1 MDISIIL
8 SSCIVAFTTI
18 ASIFVKE
25 YLQNKKNEK
34 KNCIIEYTRQN
45 ENVEKALE
53 YTLDE
58 LNADR
63 VYIFEFHNGEHFYS
77 GNHQQKF
84 SATYESVAAGISSES
99 LNLQNL
105 RVSTFNHFIKDIID
119 YKMHIFNSDYKNKKS
134 LCYNWFKQRGI
145 HNSYAFPVKTLNK
158 KIIGII
164 CIDFNKNQKKLTSE
178 NIKFIKNQSNIIS
191 GYLI

>member
-8 SSCIVAFTTI
+8 SSCIVACTTI
-18 ASIFVKE
+18 AGIFIKE
-25 YLQNKKNEK
+25 YLQNRKQEK
-34 KNCIIEYTRQN
+34 KNCIVEYTRQN
-45 ENVEKALE
+45 DNVDKALE
-53 YTLDE
+53 YTLE
-58 LNADR
+58 QLKADR
-63 VYIFEFHNGEHFYS
+63 VYIYEFHNGEHFYS

-84 SATYESVAAGISSES
+84 SATYECVSAGISSES

-105 RVSTFNHFIKDIID
+105 RVSTFHHFIKDIID
-119 YKMHIFNSDYKNKKS
+119 YKMHIFDTNYKNKKS
-134 LCYNWFKQRGI
+134 LCYNWFKQRGVE
-145 HNSYAFPVKTLNK
+145 NSYAFPIKTLNK

-164 CIDFNKNQKKLTSE
+164 CIDFNKNQKKLTEE

>member
-18 ASIFVKE
+18 AGIFIKE
-25 YLQNKKNEK
+25 YLQNKKKEK

-53 YTLDE
+53 YTLDK
-58 LNADR
+58 LHADR

-84 SATYESVAAGISSES
+84 SATYESVGPGISSES

-119 YKMHIFNSDYKNKKS
+119 YKIHIFDSDYKNKKS

-145 HNSYAFPVKTLNK
+145 QNSYAFPIKTLNK

-164 CIDFNKNQKKLTSE
+164 CIDFNKNQKNLNEE